1 MKVAAPFSLEFTER
15 RNAKLQVVFVR
26 AIRIVRLWDGTYS
39 YRNVRDWCAQIL
51 FWRPKVG
58 TN

>member
-26 AIRIVRLWDGTYS
+26 AIRIVRLWDGGYK
-39 YRNVRDWCAQIL
+39 NLRDWSTQIL